1 MSGIPQQHRADEITD
16 TTAPRTGRRA
26 PRLTPAGERDLALAR
41 VGAQTVE
48 YRMHGDGP
56 GTVLVF
62 HGGHMRAQLALGE
75 DVFTDAGMR
84 VLIPSRPGY
93 GRTPVNGPSTG
104 PTTGAGTVADFTDTI
119 AHLCRDLGV
128 DQVAA
133 VVGISAGGRTAL
145 TMAARHPDLVQ
156 RVILQSPVGFL
167 PWPDRRTRL
176 GGRILFHP
184 GIEAVTWALVR
195 TAIRFAPEPALRLL
209 TRDLSLLPVGQ
220 VRAQLS
226 AADRVTLTHL
236 YTSMRSGHGFVADM
250 LPVADCTAHISQPAL
265 IIATRNDRSVPFS
278 HARSLAAAIAR
289 AELMESRADSHMI
302 WFAPDYPA
310 ITAQIRAF
318 LLTDHHTADGHVN
331 A

>member
-1 MSGIPQQHRADEITD
+1 MTGFPRQHRADGTTD
-16 TTAPRTGRRA
+16 PTATETGRSSRR
-26 PRLTPAGERDLALAR
+26 PSRAGERDLILAR
-41 VGAQTVE
+41 VGARTVE
-48 YRMHGDGP
+48 YRMHGDGS

-75 DVFTDAGMR
+75 DVFTDAGFT

-93 GRTPVNGPSTG
+93 GRTPL
-104 PTTGAGTVADFTDTI
+104 TTGATAADFTDTT
-119 AHLCRDLGV
+119 ARLCRDLGV

-176 GGRILFHP
+176 GGRVLFHP
-184 GIEAVTWALVR
+184 AVEAVTWALLR
-195 TAIRFAPEPALRLL
+195 TAIRFTPGPALRLL

-220 VRAQLS
+220 VLAHLS
-226 AADRVTLTHL
+226 AADRATLTDL
-236 YTSMRSGHGFVADM
+236 YTSMRSGRGFVADM
-250 LPVADCTAHISQPAL
+250 LPVADCTAHISQPTL
-265 IIATRNDRSVPFS
+265 IIATRNDRSVPFA
-278 HARSLAAAIAR
+278 HAQSLATAIPR
-289 AELMESRADSHMI
+289 AELVESRADSHMI

-310 ITAQIRAF
+310 IAAQIRAF
-318 LLTDHHTADGHVN
+318 LLADHHTAPRHVN

>member
-1 MSGIPQQHRADEITD
+1 M
-16 TTAPRTGRRA
+16 
-26 PRLTPAGERDLALAR
+26 GERGLTLAR

-56 GTVLVF
+56 GTVLLF

-75 DVFTDAGMR
+75 DVFTDAGLR

-93 GRTPVNGPSTG
+93 GRTPLTGPSTG
-104 PTTGAGTVADFTDTI
+104 AAPVTDFTDTM
-119 AHLCRDLGV
+119 ARLCRNLGV

-167 PWPDRRTRL
+167 PWPDRRTHL

-184 GIEAVTWALVR
+184 AVEAVTWALVR
-195 TAIRFAPEPALRLL
+195 AAIRFAPGQALRLL

-220 VRAQLS
+220 VLAQLS
-226 AADRVTLTHL
+226 AADRATLTGL
-236 YTSMRSGHGFVADM
+236 YTSMRSGRGFVADM

-265 IIATRNDRSVPFS
+265 VIATRNDRSVPVA
-278 HARSLAAAIAR
+278 HAQSLTAAMPR
-289 AELMESRADSHMI
+289 AELVESRADSHMI

-310 ITAQIRAF
+310 IAAQIRAF
-318 LLTDHHTADGHVN
+318 LLTDHHTAGGHVN